1 MLCDSRWW
9 WEDVVLT
16 ASAVWRWPFSTRL
29 GEEDMVVAVVVAVGG
44 RSSDNLDTAAPEVE
58 GSVDG
63 AVFDRVDSVP
73 SAPFPVSIFDGI
85 WKSKDRT
92 NGDELYVLL

>member
-1 MLCDSRWW
+1 M
-9 WEDVVLT
+9 LT

-58 GSVDG
+58 GSVEG
-63 AVFDRVDSVP
+63 AVFDNVDSVP
-73 SAPFPVSIFDGI
+73 SAPFPVSMFDG
-85 WKSKDRT
+85 T
-92 NGDELYVLL
+92 